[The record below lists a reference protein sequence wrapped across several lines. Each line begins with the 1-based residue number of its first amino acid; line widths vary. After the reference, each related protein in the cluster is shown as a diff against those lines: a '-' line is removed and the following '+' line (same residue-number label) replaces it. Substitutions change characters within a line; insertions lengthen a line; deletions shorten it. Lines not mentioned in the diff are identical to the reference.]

1 VGFFVALFR
10 SCFIMTNQHSEE
22 CDHFVLAHAVEQI
35 EAELQRRLGGLVSD
49 LRVVMRGQGLALQG
63 RCRTHHARQIVQHAA
78 MELTH
83 LPILA
88 NEIRV

>member
-1 VGFFVALFR
+1 
-10 SCFIMTNQHSEE
+10 MTNQHTGE
-22 CDHFVLAHAVEQI
+22 CDQGSLAAAVEQV
-35 EAELQRRLGGLVSD
+35 ETQLQRRLGGLVSD
-49 LRVVMRGQGLALQG
+49 LRVVVRGQGLALQG
-63 RCRTHHARQIVQHAA
+63 RSRTHHARQLVQQAA